1 MHSVQFNLDLVG
13 RRIGWRSNN
22 SLPLYQNPVGN
33 ITMLLRQRFQKVY
46 RRPDGQLIMLRD
58 YTIVPEHRFP
68 LIQIPPDAL
77 ASPLHCSLHLLRA
90 LHAFRLEDKLLNF
103 LHQHVGRESID
114 LCCGGLT
121 GFWMFAHVEVVLI
134 EVVEGD
140 EQFERLMKKE
150 ASRRLIEKL
159 EMRQKKSLDGSKV
172 KVGDQCAVC
181 LEDLQDLEEEKE
193 EEERKLTMMPCA
205 HIFHRSCISRWLEEK
220 ISCPMCRREIQAV
233 DFADCFLH
241 TVSA

>member
-1 MHSVQFNLDLVG
+1 
-13 RRIGWRSNN
+13 
-22 SLPLYQNPVGN
+22 
-33 ITMLLRQRFQKVY
+33 
-46 RRPDGQLIMLRD
+46 
-58 YTIVPEHRFP
+58 
-68 LIQIPPDAL
+68 
-77 ASPLHCSLHLLRA
+77 
-90 LHAFRLEDKLLNF
+90 
-103 LHQHVGRESID
+103 
-114 LCCGGLT
+114 
-121 GFWMFAHVEVVLI
+121 MFAHVEVVLI

-181 LEDLQDLEEEKE
+181 LEDLQDLEEE
-193 EEERKLTMMPCA
+193 EEERKLTMMPCS

-233 DFADCFLH
+233 DFAGCFMHNL
-241 TVSA
+241 SW